1 MGVFLT
7 DEKIA
12 ELLTEPKQ
20 CDGALLHKLVRGMKH
35 KKGPGAGYM
44 ENSIEIARLSPE
56 EGRFYIIV
64 RVNIENPLDFSVI
77 LGYSSGGSRIFRL
90 RRCNGKSHEHTNRIE
105 KFKFYDFH
113 IHTATERYQRAN
125 MKEEDYAEATDRY
138 TDFYG
143 ALRCLVSDCGI
154 DATPDKQER
163 LF

>member
-1 MGVFLT
+1 MKMFLT
-7 DEKIA
+7 DAEIS
-12 ELLTEPKQ
+12 ELLAEPKR
-20 CDGALLHKLVRGMKH
+20 CDGALLQKLVRNMRH

-105 KFKFYDFH
+105 KVKFYDFH
-113 IHTATERYQRAN
+113 IHMATERYQRAG
-125 MKEEDYAEATDRY
+125 MKEDRYAEVTDRY
-138 TDFYG
+138 ADFRG
-143 ALRCLVSDCGI
+143 ALRCLASDCGI
-154 DATPDKQER
+154 DAAPVEQGG